1 MSIVKFNEFARALLF
16 GREYY
21 EIPNHILIQQLVMD
35 LDKHVHVKE
44 AIQNGGLLL
53 SSTTVNQDLNTI
65 LNYLKE
71 GVDGR
76 DDERHKPIKLKS
88 QIAKNFFNQLSALCK
103 GDLKYGIVA
112 NSYEMQRQQD
122 WKAIDDMIRNESF
135 VTLPLLGL
143 ENPKISDNMLRRAV
157 TLYDLKCKSLGRL
170 VDPFSFVLAPQ
181 LDYVDAVHWKTD
193 ESLVQFCERYSRNPL
208 ALRIRNLLDSTLR
221 DFLNGKEALPLLTL
235 ETRTFLR
242 NINHLNEKIEKVE
255 SDRAPPKL
263 VDLFQRLLALL
274 RLDHL
279 WTREPAIVV
288 REEKEADPFVAHL
301 FGKNLELERENALL
315 KGIIAKKS

>member
-1 MSIVKFNEFARALLF
+1 MSIAKFNEFARALLF

-35 LDKHVHVKE
+35 VEKHVHVKE

-53 SSTTVNQDLNTI
+53 SSATVNHDLNAI
-65 LNYLKE
+65 LGYLKE
-71 GVDGR
+71 GVDGG
-76 DDERHKPIKLKS
+76 DERPIKLKS
-88 QIAKNFFNQLSALCK
+88 RIAKNFFHQLSVLCR

-112 NSYEMQRQQD
+112 VSHEMQRQQD
-122 WKAIDDMIRNESF
+122 WKAIDDLIRNESF

-143 ENPKISDNMLRRAV
+143 ENPKISDNLLMRAV

-193 ESLVQFCERYSRNPL
+193 ESLLQFCTHYPRNPL
-208 ALRIRNLLDSTLR
+208 AARIRNLLDSTL
-221 DFLNGKEALPLLTL
+221 FQFMNGEEQRLLL
-235 ETRTFLR
+235 LSPETRTFLR
-242 NINHLNEKIEKVE
+242 NVNHLNEKIEKVE

-263 VDLFQRLLALL
+263 IDLFQRLLAML

-279 WTREPAIVV
+279 WTREPVVV
-288 REEKEADPFVAHL
+288 REEEKTDPLVVHL
-301 FGKNLELERENALL
+301 FGRNLELERENVLL
-315 KGIIAKKS
+315 KGIVAKKS